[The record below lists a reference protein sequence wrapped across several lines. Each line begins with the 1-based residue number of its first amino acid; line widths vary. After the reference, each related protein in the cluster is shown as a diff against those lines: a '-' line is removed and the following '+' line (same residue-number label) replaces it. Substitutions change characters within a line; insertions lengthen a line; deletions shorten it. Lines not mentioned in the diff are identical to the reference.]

1 VHYHRRLWPATING
15 IPVSVVSR
23 VIPER
28 GRRIHEGWFSVVRRG
43 AEQLQALLE
52 DGGELEYEGPVF
64 EHGREHP
71 VRGQIQVR
79 HFGII
84 ALGGTGEF
92 HLVGRPELLDLI
104 SRRPARS

>member
-1 VHYHRRLWPATING
+1 VRYRRRLWPATING

-23 VIPER
+23 VIPR
-28 GRRIHEGWFSVVRRG
+28 GGRRVHEGWFSVARAG

-64 EHGREHP
+64 EHGREHL

-84 ALGGTGEF
+84 ALGGTGDF
-92 HLVGRPELLDLI
+92 QLVGRPELLE
-104 SRRPARS
+104 RA